1 MVKIFIMFLVRP
13 PMYSVFIKYSLAYT
27 YVVIALFIIMRTST
41 AVLFFLV
48 MIAAKMNIC
57 DHDAIN

>member
-1 MVKIFIMFLVRP
+1 
-13 PMYSVFIKYSLAYT
+13 MYSVFIKYSLAYT